1 MFGLLVTTMPEVP
14 GYRVKKIL
22 GLVYGMTIRTRGLGG
37 QIVASLESLVGGE
50 IVAYMEEVKKAR
62 VECIKRMVEAAKK
75 MGANAVIKVDFETS
89 DMMGGTA
96 TLFAAYGTAVVLE
109 KVGDVEIDLKDDL
122 LVSEISEEIAIE
134 RREITV
140 EDMHSELVKRYISIY
155 GAVRGEKKLEED
167 IHRLMKEEGIS
178 REDAIKRLYSG

>member
-1 MFGLLVTTMPEVP
+1 
-14 GYRVKKIL
+14 
-22 GLVYGMTIRTRGLGG
+22 
-37 QIVASLESLVGGE
+37 
-50 IVAYMEEVKKAR
+50 
-62 VECIKRMVEAAKK
+62 MVEAAKK

-109 KVGDVEIDLKDDL
+109 KVGDVEIDLRDDL
-122 LVSEISEEIAIE
+122 LASEISEEIAIE
-134 RREITV
+134 RREITI

-155 GAVRGEKKLEED
+155 GAMRGEKKLEED
-167 IHRLMKEEGIS
+167 IHRLMKEEGMS